1 MSGGDAQLHRD
12 IGRLEGRVMALES
25 TVAEMKEMIGDMHET
40 ITQAKGG
47 WKTLIVVGSIGAAI
61 GTGLTKLLGVFV
73 K

>member
-61 GTGLTKLLGVFV
+61 GTGLTKILGVFA